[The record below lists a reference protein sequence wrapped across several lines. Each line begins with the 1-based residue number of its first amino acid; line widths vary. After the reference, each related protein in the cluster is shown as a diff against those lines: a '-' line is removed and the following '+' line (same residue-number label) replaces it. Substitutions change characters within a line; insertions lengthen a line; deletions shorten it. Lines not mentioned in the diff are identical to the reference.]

1 MTMELDE
8 MKLAWQVLD
17 RRFGKQHALNVQLFG
32 DGRMDKLRRGLRPLV
47 WGQIFQL
54 AIGVVLAGA
63 AAAFWAPRVHVTDVL
78 VCGLLVHAY
87 GLMLI
92 VFAVRVLYL
101 IQRIDHA
108 APVLSLQRQLADL
121 RTFRVRV
128 EAPTHAVL
136 GCFVWIP
143 VTWML
148 LAWHGVD
155 PWSHD
160 FVLWA
165 IASSLVGLSGVA
177 LVLWWMRRMGLQRKI
192 DDHAAGRSVQKAEA
206 VLEAIARFEHD

>member
-17 RRFGKQHALNVQLFG
+17 RRFGKQHALNVQLFR

-108 APVLSLQRQLADL
+108 APVL
-121 RTFRVRV
+121 
-128 EAPTHAVL
+128 

-155 PWSHD
+155 PWSHH

-165 IASSLVGLSGVA
+165 VASSLAGLTGVA
-177 LVLWWMRRMGLQRKI
+177 LVLWLMRRMGMQRRI
-192 DDHAAGRSVQKAEA
+192 DDQAAGRSVQKAEA